1 MNTSVAEAA
10 GLTGALVVLG
20 GVLKQVPAFPDK
32 WIPTTLIGV
41 GLLTY
46 LGLNGFTWLNA
57 VVGIQT
63 AASATGLNQLWRQ
76 HTSND
81 TQTQVAPTI
90 PKP

>member
-1 MNTSVAEAA
+1 MNTSAAEAA

-32 WIPTTLIGV
+32 WIPTTLIVV
-41 GLLTY
+41 GLLAY
-46 LGLNGFTWLNA
+46 LALNGFTVLNA

-63 AASATGLNQLWRQ
+63 AAAATGINQVWRQ
-76 HTSND
+76 HTGETD
-81 TQTQVAPTI
+81 AATPATT